1 MNAAKIDLHLH
12 LDGSLYLPW
21 AWKTAVKRGVVETE
35 CTFEEYYSQFH
46 RRNFKTREEGMKRF
60 DFPVDVMQTKEDLA
74 DAAYYLVQTLSIQQM
89 FYAEIRFAPQ
99 QHTKCGLTQR
109 EAVLAVCDGLERAK
123 QDFPDIDTGLLC
135 CLMHK
140 GENAHVNEKENF
152 ETVEVVRELL
162 SDRVLGLD
170 LAGYEN
176 TGDFLLYAPL
186 FEKAHSYGIPYT
198 IHAGEMGE
206 GAHVIDALAMKANR
220 IGHGINCIQNPEWLH
235 AVVES
240 QIPLELCPTSN
251 TRYELGYA
259 ALPVRKLLDA
269 GARITLNTDNMSF
282 GRTSLAHEY
291 DMMRSIG
298 ISQKELWQCAWNAA
312 DAAFCSESRKERLRE
327 RLREEQNKKTE

>member
-1 MNAAKIDLHLH
+1 MSAAKIDLHLH

-21 AWKTAVKRGVVETE
+21 AWKTAVKRGVVEKE
-35 CTFEEYYSQFH
+35 CTFEAYYSIFH
-46 RRNFKTREEGMKRF
+46 QRNFKTREEGMKRF
-60 DFPVDVMQTKEDLA
+60 DFPVDVMQIKEDLA
-74 DAAYYLVQTLSIQQM
+74 DAAYYLVQTLSFQQI

-99 QHTKCGLTQR
+99 QHTKLGLTQR
-109 EAVLAVCDGLERAK
+109 EVVLAVCDGLDRAK
-123 QDFPDIDTGLLC
+123 NDFPDVDTGILC
-135 CLMHK
+135 CMMHK
-140 GENAHVNEKENF
+140 GKNAYTNEQENF
-152 ETVEVVRELL
+152 ETVEVTHELL

-186 FEKAHSYGIPYT
+186 FEKARVYGIPYT

-206 GAHVIDALAMKANR
+206 GRHVLDALEMKANR
-220 IGHGINCIQNPEWLH
+220 IGHGIHCIENPKWLA

-251 TRYELGYA
+251 TKYELGYA
-259 ALPVRKLLDA
+259 ALPVRRLLDA

-298 ISQKELWQCAWNAA
+298 ITPEELWQCTWNAA
-312 DAAFCSESRKERLRE
+312 DAAFCSEARKARLRE
-327 RLREEQNKKTE
+327 RIREEQNKMTE

>member
-1 MNAAKIDLHLH
+1 MCSVWIWQA
-12 LDGSLYLPW
+12 
-21 AWKTAVKRGVVETE
+21 R
-35 CTFEEYYSQFH
+35 
-46 RRNFKTREEGMKRF
+46 
-60 DFPVDVMQTKEDLA
+60 
-74 DAAYYLVQTLSIQQM
+74 
-89 FYAEIRFAPQ
+89 
-99 QHTKCGLTQR
+99 
-109 EAVLAVCDGLERAK
+109 
-123 QDFPDIDTGLLC
+123 
-135 CLMHK
+135 
-140 GENAHVNEKENF
+140 
-152 ETVEVVRELL
+152 
-162 SDRVLGLD
+162 
-170 LAGYEN
+170 N

-206 GAHVIDALAMKANR
+206 GAHVMDALAMKANR

-259 ALPVRKLLDA
+259 ALPVRQLLDA

-291 DMMRSIG
+291 DMMRSVG

-312 DAAFCSESRKERLRE
+312 DAGLLQRSREKRGSGRD
-327 RLREEQNKKTE
+327 